1 MVFVFMAGI
10 LPQERERCKVSASRI
25 PRRLVV
31 FPSRAGGARH
41 SPFNQTTNRKE
52 QAMRITREELVEALT
67 RLEPW
72 HMRHA
77 DLRKLSNG
85 RIVRFVKWSEISKQK
100 RKG

>member
-1 MVFVFMAGI
+1 MPIAEVMLMFSMRRI
-10 LPQERERCKVSASRI
+10 LPQRHE
-25 PRRLVV
+25 PRKLNRK
-31 FPSRAGGARH
+31 
-41 SPFNQTTNRKE
+41 RKE
-52 QAMRITREELVEALT
+52 QAMTITREELVEALT

-72 HMRHA
+72 RMRHA